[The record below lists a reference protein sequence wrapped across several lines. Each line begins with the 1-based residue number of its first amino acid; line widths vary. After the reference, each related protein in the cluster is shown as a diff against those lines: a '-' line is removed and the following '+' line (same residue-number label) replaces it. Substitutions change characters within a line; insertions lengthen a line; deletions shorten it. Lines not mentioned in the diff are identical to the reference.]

1 MPTRPR
7 RKEAEAKKEAEK
19 KEAEEKKQAAERE
32 KKRKQLKDKRE
43 PIERAIAAIDATLAA
58 QANDYNKALE
68 LFDKSGDW
76 DPLLKAEWLA
86 GAGKREE
93 ANQLLEREMKQ
104 DPNEV
109 LPLATWIHINA
120 SLSSLDTLRGKF
132 DQLRTLA
139 STADLNT
146 PLLARLNKVA
156 QSFGLPNDWR
166 SPEPARVDI
175 GARPALDTLGPIHW
189 QPYTAP
195 SFELTRNDGQ
205 PLNSSS
211 LQGKPTVLIFYLGS
225 GCLHCVKQLQ
235 KFNEQREEFEKAGI
249 QLLAISTEDL
259 TQLQEGIRNYEKPIS
274 IPLLADP
281 QQQVFKAYRC
291 QDDFE
296 KQPLHG
302 TFIIDPAGRVRWQD
316 ISFEP
321 FDDVSFVLKETERL
335 LKIK

>member
-1 MPTRPR
+1 M
-7 RKEAEAKKEAEK
+7 
-19 KEAEEKKQAAERE
+19 
-32 KKRKQLKDKRE
+32 
-43 PIERAIAAIDATLAA
+43 AA

-166 SPEPARVDI
+166 SPEPARADI

-281 QQQVFKAYRC
+281 SSRSLRHTVVRMILKSNRSTAPSSST
-291 QDDFE
+291 
-296 KQPLHG
+296 QPAVCVGKTSASNRSMTYPLSSRNRASPQNQIACLG
-302 TFIIDPAGRVRWQD
+302 PPR
-316 ISFEP
+316 
-321 FDDVSFVLKETERL
+321 
-335 LKIK
+335 